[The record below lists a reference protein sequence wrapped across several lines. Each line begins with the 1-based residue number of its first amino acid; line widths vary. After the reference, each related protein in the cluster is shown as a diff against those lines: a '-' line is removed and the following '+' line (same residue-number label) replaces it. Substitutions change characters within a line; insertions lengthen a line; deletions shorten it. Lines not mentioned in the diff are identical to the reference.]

1 MKYIIGS
8 RQSGKTTS
16 LIRTAIKEKR
26 IILTSSV
33 SRAENLKLLIL
44 RVLERE
50 PELKEYI
57 KSGESRTIILSPV
70 SHYEITRVI
79 GLENEITFK
88 TESLGYLNDEFEMKE
103 IKREYKE
110 LIDDAEVVLKDL
122 LQSTC
127 GLNLDGLSFNI
138 NDKMGDSKKKYY
150 FEIED

>member
-57 KSGESRTIILSPV
+57 KSGERRTIILSPV

-103 IKREYKE
+103 IKREYKV
-110 LIDDAEVVLKDL
+110 LIDDAEIIMKDMIRVAY
-122 LQSTC
+122 
-127 GLNLDGLSFNI
+127 GLDIDGMAFDI
-138 NDKMGDSKKKYY
+138 NDSVVDSKKKYY

>member
-1 MKYIIGS
+1 M
-8 RQSGKTTS
+8 
-16 LIRTAIKEKR
+16 
-26 IILTSSV
+26 
-33 SRAENLKLLIL
+33 IL
-44 RVLERE
+44 RVLEKE

-57 KSGESRTIILSPV
+57 KSGERRTIILSPV

-88 TESLGYLNDEFEMKE
+88 TESLGYLNEEFEMKE
-103 IKREYKE
+103 IKREYKV

-122 LQSTC
+122 LQSMC

>member
-16 LIRTAIKEKR
+16 LIKTAIKEKR
-26 IILTSSV
+26 IIITSSV

-57 KSGESRTIILSPV
+57 KSGERRTIILTPV

-88 TESLGYLNDEFEMKE
+88 TESLGYLNEEFEMKE
-103 IKREYKE
+103 IKREYKV
-110 LIDDAEVVLKDL
+110 LIDDAEIIMKDMIRVAY
-122 LQSTC
+122 
-127 GLNLDGLSFNI
+127 GLDIDGMAFDI
-138 NDKMGDSKKKYY
+138 NDGIVDSKKKYY

>member
-16 LIRTAIKEKR
+16 LIKTAIKEKR
-26 IILTSSV
+26 IIITSSV

-44 RVLERE
+44 RVLEKE

-57 KSGESRTIILSPV
+57 KSGERRTIILSPV

-79 GLENEITFK
+79 GLKNEITFK
-88 TESLGYLNDEFEMKE
+88 TESLGYLNEEFEMKE
-103 IKREYKE
+103 IKREYKV
-110 LIDDAEVVLKDL
+110 LIDDAEIIMKDMIRVAY
-122 LQSTC
+122 
-127 GLNLDGLSFNI
+127 GLDIDGMAFDI
-138 NDKMGDSKKKYY
+138 NDSVVDSKKKYY

>member
-8 RQSGKTTS
+8 HQSGKTAS
-16 LIRTAIKEKR
+16 LIKTAIKEKR
-26 IILTSSV
+26 IIITSSV

-88 TESLGYLNDEFEMKE
+88 TESLGHLNEEFEMKE
-103 IKREYKE
+103 IKTEYKV
-110 LIDDAEVVLKDL
+110 LIDDADVILLDL
-122 LQSTC
+122 IKTAYK
-127 GLNLDGLSFNI
+127 LNIDGMSFNI
-138 NDKMGDSKKKYY
+138 NNNFNKHFY

>member
-122 LQSTC
+122 LHSAY
-127 GLNLDGLSFNI
+127 GLNLDELSFNI
-138 NDKMGDSKKKYY
+138 NDKIEDSKKKYY

>member
-16 LIRTAIKEKR
+16 LIRAAIKEKR

-122 LQSTC
+122 LHSAY
-127 GLNLDGLSFNI
+127 GLNLDELSFNI
-138 NDKMGDSKKKYY
+138 NDKIEDSKKKYY

>member
-26 IILTSSV
+26 IIIVNSV

-70 SHYEITRVI
+70 SHYEIIRVI

-88 TESLGYLNDEFEMKE
+88 TESLGYLNEEFEMKE
-103 IKREYKE
+103 IKREYKV
-110 LIDDAEVVLKDL
+110 LIDDAEIIMKDMIRVAY
-122 LQSTC
+122 
-127 GLNLDGLSFNI
+127 GLDIDGMAFDI
-138 NDKMGDSKKKYY
+138 NDSVVDSKKKYY